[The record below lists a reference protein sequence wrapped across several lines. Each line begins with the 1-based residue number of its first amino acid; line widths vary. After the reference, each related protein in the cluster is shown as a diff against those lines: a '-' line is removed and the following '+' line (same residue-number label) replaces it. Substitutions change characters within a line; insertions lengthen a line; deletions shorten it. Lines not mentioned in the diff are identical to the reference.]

1 MTLGRDWIGAAH
13 FGAGFFGCEHPFD
26 AYASGEDHRPAGLGA
41 RSGRCCCGVLCL
53 PMPREKLANP
63 LGWMIAQPSEDV
75 RKPGARINIVELG
88 GLYQGVDGSGTPPA
102 FI

>member
-1 MTLGRDWIGAAH
+1 
-13 FGAGFFGCEHPFD
+13 
-26 AYASGEDHRPAGLGA
+26 
-41 RSGRCCCGVLCL
+41 
-53 PMPREKLANP
+53 MPREKLANP
-63 LGWMIAQPSEDV
+63 LGWMIGQPSEDV